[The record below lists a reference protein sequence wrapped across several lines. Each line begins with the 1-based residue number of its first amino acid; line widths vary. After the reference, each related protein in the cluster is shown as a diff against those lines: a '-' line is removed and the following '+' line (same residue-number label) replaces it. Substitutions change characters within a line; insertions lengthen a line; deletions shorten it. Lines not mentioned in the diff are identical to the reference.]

1 MVKLNFYDMPI
12 GDVKYD
18 AIIYDY
24 CSMVALSA
32 DAYLLAE
39 YDGHPKGERVRVLLG
54 RFFID
59 DIPAIIDALKE
70 VKV

>member
-24 CSMVALSA
+24 GRMVALSA
-32 DAYLLAE
+32 GANLLAE
-39 YDGHPKGERVRVLLG
+39 HDGHPKGERVRVLLG

-70 VKV
+70 VS